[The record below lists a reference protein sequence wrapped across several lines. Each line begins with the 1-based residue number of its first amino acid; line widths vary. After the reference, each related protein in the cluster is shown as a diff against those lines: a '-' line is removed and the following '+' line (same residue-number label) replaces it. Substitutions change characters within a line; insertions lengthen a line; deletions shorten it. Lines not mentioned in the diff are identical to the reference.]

1 MSRLGMVIFLSYTK
15 NRNQTVLDLQH
26 HLCKLTLDGKS
37 HLAPLKN
44 PKNVLD
50 FGTGTGIWAI
60 EFAEEYPEARV
71 LGTDLS
77 PIQPI

>member
-1 MSRLGMVIFLSYTK
+1 M
-15 NRNQTVLDLQH
+15 NQTVLDLQH
-26 HLCKLTLDGKS
+26 HLCKLTLHGKS